1 MGKNKEWAPFSLW
14 CKFTSFLHKLQLYL
28 PHFQDT
34 RGVMSLQHVL
44 VTYHSVCTGQEIS
57 CLNKWHDSCSDKL
70 LCVIRRIFV
79 KIFVSAT
86 EFYCNKSHKFSLIR
100 FCETCCSDKILLRR
114 QRFSQKFSS
123 TNKENCLCDVLKQ
136 CVAATCLFQYKVNSL
151 KILANPK
158 SQSFITPSLVI
169 RMFSGF
175 TSLWTHWKKTQKTL
189 SMKHA

>member
-1 MGKNKEWAPFSLW
+1 MYRSG
-14 CKFTSFLHKLQLYL
+14 
-28 PHFQDT
+28 
-34 RGVMSLQHVL
+34 
-44 VTYHSVCTGQEIS
+44 
-57 CLNKWHDSCSDKL
+57 DKL
-70 LCVIRRIFV
+70 LKQVTGQSQQQIALCELENFCENLCLGNRILLQQIAQIQSDLILWDLLRWQNSV
-79 KIFVSAT
+79 EETKIFA
-86 EFYCNKSHKFSLIR
+86 
-100 FCETCCSDKILLRR
+100 KIL
-114 QRFSQKFSS
+114 S
-123 TNKENCLCDVLKQ
+123 TNKEICLCDVSKH